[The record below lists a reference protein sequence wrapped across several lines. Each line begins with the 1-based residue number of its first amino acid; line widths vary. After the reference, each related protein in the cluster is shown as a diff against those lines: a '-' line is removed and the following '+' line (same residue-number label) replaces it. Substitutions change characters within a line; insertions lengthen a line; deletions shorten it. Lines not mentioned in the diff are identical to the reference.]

1 MLTALLIALAVLL
14 AGFLAV
20 VASRPSDFRVA
31 RTILIDAPPA
41 AAFAQIEDLR
51 RWPAWSPFEKL
62 DPAMQRRYEG
72 ASEGVGAI
80 YDWTGNR
87 QAGEGRAT
95 IVDRR
100 DGERLRIR
108 LDFRKP
114 FRASNLAEF
123 AFEPVGAQTRV
134 TWAMSGRNNFLFKAF
149 GVFMSMDKMVGGMF
163 EQGLQELKSVAE
175 RAPR

>member
-1 MLTALLIALAVLL
+1 MTTVLLIALAVLL
-14 AGFLAV
+14 AGFLAF

-31 RTILIDAPPA
+31 RSIVIDAPPS

-62 DPAMQRRYEG
+62 DPAMRRRYEG
-72 ASEGVGAI
+72 ANEGVGAI
-80 YDWTGNR
+80 YDWTGNQ

-95 IVDRR
+95 IVDSRA
-100 DGERLRIR
+100 DERVRIR

-123 AFEPVGAQTRV
+123 QFEPLGEQTRI
-134 TWAMSGRNNFLFKAF
+134 TWTMSGRNNFMFKAV

-163 EQGLQELKSVAE
+163 EQGLKELKSVAE
-175 RAPR
+175 RSPR